1 MDPKAEPPIL
11 VIYAHPRPHL
21 SRVNRPLAAALESL
35 PGVTVHDLYSSY
47 TDYDID
53 VVAEQ
58 RALARAGTL
67 VLQFPVQWY
76 SMPAL
81 LKLWVDDVLESGW
94 AYGPGGT
101 ALRGKSML
109 VVASTGGHADS
120 YGPDGTHGHSI
131 EEYML
136 PLEQI
141 AVLCGMSWLSPLVLH
156 DANQAD
162 AQALADHIGRVT
174 GVLGGTA
181 DVARGV
187 VSNAA
192 AS

>member
-21 SRVNRPLAAALESL
+21 SRVNRPLATALESL
-35 PGVTVHDLYSSY
+35 PDVTVHDLYSSY

-58 RALARAGTL
+58 RALARASTL
-67 VLQFPVQWY
+67 VFQFPVQWY
-76 SMPAL
+76 SVPAL
-81 LKLWVDDVLESGW
+81 LKLWLDEVLESGW

-101 ALRGKSML
+101 ALRGKSLL

-120 YGPDGTHGHSI
+120 YGPDGAHGHSI

-136 PLEQI
+136 PLEQT
-141 AVLCGMSWLSPLVLH
+141 AVLCGMNWLPPLVLH

-162 AQALADHIGRVT
+162 ARTLADHIGRVS
-174 GVLGGTA
+174 GVLGGA
-181 DVARGV
+181 ARVAAG
-187 VSNAA
+187 
-192 AS
+192 